1 MQPKNMLSK
10 VAEFVIQ
17 GITVDGIPFQPAD
30 WAEHLCDSLTRSGAD
45 GRKIHPSYV
54 RPMIIDGIKCVV
66 VRATLRKDNAEA
78 FELIKRY
85 IVENRLMIRA
95 GRGGGDYIET
105 TGAYPA
111 FRSDRRDPN
120 NDNW

>member
-1 MQPKNMLSK
+1 MLSK

-17 GITVDGIPFQPAD
+17 GVTVEGTPLQSTD
-30 WAEHLCDSLTRSGAD
+30 WAERLCDSLSRSGAD

-54 RPMIIDGIKCVV
+54 RPMVIDGAKCVV
-66 VRATLRKDNAEA
+66 VRASLRKDNAEA

-105 TGAYPA
+105 TGAHQA
-111 FRSDRRDPN
+111 FGRERRNPD
-120 NDNW
+120 NDKW

>member
-1 MQPKNMLSK
+1 MPSKEILSK

-17 GITVDGIPFQPAD
+17 GITVDGTPFQSAG
-30 WAEHLCDSLTRSGAD
+30 WAEHLCHSLTRSGVD

-54 RPMIIDGIKCVV
+54 RPMLINGITCVV

-85 IVENRLMIRA
+85 IVDNRLMIRA
-95 GRGGGDYIET
+95 GRGGGNYIES
-105 TGAYPA
+105 TGAHRAYGQ
-111 FRSDRRDPN
+111 DRRDLN

>member
-1 MQPKNMLSK
+1 MPSKDMLSK

-17 GITVDGIPFQPAD
+17 GLTVDGVPFQPAG
-30 WAEHLCDSLTRSGAD
+30 WAERLCESLTRSGAD
-45 GRKIHPSYV
+45 GRPIHPAYV
-54 RPMIIDGIKCVV
+54 RPMVIDGVTCVV

-105 TGAYPA
+105 TGAYPT
-111 FRSDRRDPN
+111 FGKERRNPG

>member
-1 MQPKNMLSK
+1 MLSK

-17 GITVDGIPFQPAD
+17 GITEEGAPFQSED
-30 WAEHLCDSLTRSGAD
+30 WAERMCDSLTRSGSD
-45 GRKIHPSYV
+45 GRKIHPAYV
-54 RPMIIDGIKCVV
+54 CPMIIEGVKCVV

-85 IVENRLMIRA
+85 VIEHRLMIRA

-105 TGAYPA
+105 TVVIPR
-111 FRSDRRDPN
+111 FDTDRRDPN

>member
-1 MQPKNMLSK
+1 MLSK

-17 GITVDGIPFQPAD
+17 GITLDGAPFQSED
-30 WAEHLCDSLTRSGAD
+30 WAERLCDSLTRSGAD

-54 RPMIIDGIKCVV
+54 QPMMIDGTKCVV

-85 IVENRLMIRA
+85 ITEHRLMIRS

-105 TGAYPA
+105 TGAHVA
-111 FRSDRRDPN
+111 FGRDRRNPN